1 MLDRDRMTVRSSIIS
16 RVAALGQRWVGRPE
30 VREGQRAMAGPSR
43 SRWGTAILAGRLA
56 GLVLGVFGAGMAL
69 EAVAG
74 PDDKRLDIY
83 WVDVEG
89 GAATLI
95 VTPAGETILV
105 DAGNPG
111 RRDSDRIAKVLGEV
125 AGRRQIDHLVTT
137 HYHGD
142 HYGGAASLSSLVPIK
157 AVYDNGE
164 FAGMPDR
171 PDPSYWKFPCERRVV
186 LNPGDSLPVKQTAGA
201 DATALR
207 VQCLGTRQ
215 QFIPAIAG
223 LPENSAVCADLRTK
237 DRDGSDNANS
247 VVLVVSLGAWRF
259 LDAGDLT
266 WNQEARLVC
275 PKNLIG
281 AVDVYQVTHHG
292 LDASNNPAV
301 LRSVQP
307 RVAIMNNGTT
317 KGCAPE
323 VFDNLKRTASLE
335 AVYQVHKNLR
345 PDGST
350 NNVPDAQIA
359 NLERECRGNYIKLSV
374 APDGGSYTVSIPANG
389 HERTFKTT
397 VK

>member
-1 MLDRDRMTVRSSIIS
+1 MFRLDRVT
-16 RVAALGQRWVGRPE
+16 
-30 VREGQRAMAGPSR
+30 
-43 SRWGTAILAGRLA
+43 TGRLVV
-56 GLVLGVFGAGMAL
+56 GMLVGWLGTVSASGV
-69 EAVAG
+69 VAG
-74 PDDKRLDIY
+74 PNDKRLDIY

-125 AGRRQIDHLVTT
+125 AGRSQIDHLVTT
-137 HYHGD
+137 HFHGD
-142 HYGGAASLSSLVPIK
+142 HYGGAAALSALVPIK
-157 AVYDNGE
+157 SVYDNGE

-186 LNPGDSLPVKQTAGA
+186 LNPGDSLPVKQAAGSQA
-201 DATALR
+201 ATPLR
-207 VQCLGTRQ
+207 IHCVGTRQ
-215 QFIPAIAG
+215 QFIPAIAS
-223 LPENSAVCADLRTK
+223 LPENSSVCADLRVK

-247 VVLVVSLGAWRF
+247 VVLVVSFGAWRF
-259 LDAGDLT
+259 FDAGDLT

-345 PDGST
+345 PDGAT

-374 APDGGSYTVSIPANG
+374 APDGASYTVSIPANG
-389 HERTFKTT
+389 HERTFQTT
-397 VK
+397 AK

>member
-1 MLDRDRMTVRSSIIS
+1 MVHRATTAARADFSSHAIPTGHRPVSDRGGADCEAAAIGHSPW
-16 RVAALGQRWVGRPE
+16 VAAIRLVG
-30 VREGQRAMAGPSR
+30 
-43 SRWGTAILAGRLA
+43 LASC
-56 GLVLGVFGAGMAL
+56 VLGLWWAGIVK
-69 EAVAG
+69 EAAAG

-83 WVDVEG
+83 WIDVEG

-95 VTPAGETILV
+95 VTPAGETILI

-142 HYGGAASLSSLVPIK
+142 HYGGAAALSGLVPIK
-157 AVYDNGE
+157 SVYDNGE

-186 LNPGDSLPVKQTAGA
+186 LNPGDTLPVKQGPGA
-201 DATALR
+201 ENTPLR
-207 VQCLGTRQ
+207 VQCVGTRQ
-215 QFIPAIAG
+215 QFMPAVAG
-223 LPENSAVCADLRTK
+223 VPDNSAVCAELRAK

-247 VVLVVSLGAWRF
+247 VVLVVSLGPWRF

-281 AVDVYQVTHHG
+281 TVDVYQVTHHG

-301 LRSVQP
+301 LRSVLP

-323 VFDNLKRTASLE
+323 VFDTLKRTASLE

-345 PDGST
+345 PDGALH
-350 NNVPDAQIA
+350 NVPDAQIA

-374 APDGGSYTVSIPANG
+374 ASDGGSYTVSIPANG
-389 HERTFKTT
+389 HERTFQTT
-397 VK
+397 RK